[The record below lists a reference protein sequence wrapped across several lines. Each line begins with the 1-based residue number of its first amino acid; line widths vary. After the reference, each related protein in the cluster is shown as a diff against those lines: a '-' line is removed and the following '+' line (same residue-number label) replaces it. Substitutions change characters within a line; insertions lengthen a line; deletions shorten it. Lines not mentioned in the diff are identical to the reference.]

1 MRLMKKIIALAIP
14 VLLAYINV
22 TAQADISSAKWQPNT
37 VDIDGENG
45 EWQKPFNFFDA
56 STGLLFGIANDNNK
70 LYLCFTSNDEMKVRK
85 LLSAGWSIE
94 LVSKEKKKKFNSTI
108 QFPAI
113 PPPVQEDKT
122 AGSERDRHWQ
132 RTGIAT
138 LVNAYKLQ
146 FVNVTEDGFK
156 TKKGDV
162 AINDQNGI
170 NINVGEDSTQG
181 IIYELAIPF
190 AELYGDEKP
199 QLDEAITLNV
209 TVNALKAPERAGGF
223 HAGGGGR
230 GMGGHGMGGGRRM
243 NNGGGYG
250 RGNSGTDADAKKTYT
265 DRSALFEK
273 ASLTQK
279 FRLTG
284 NAK

>member
-1 MRLMKKIIALAIP
+1 MKKIVALAIP
-14 VLLAYINV
+14 VLLACIHAA
-22 TAQADISSAKWQPNT
+22 AQDGISDAKWQPGKVN
-37 VDIDGENG
+37 IDGQNS

-56 STGLLFGIANDNNK
+56 STGLLFGIANDKDN
-70 LYLCFTSNDEMKVRK
+70 LYLCFTSKDEMKVRK

-113 PPPVQEDKT
+113 PPAVQQDKT
-122 AGSERDRHWQ
+122 GGSERDRHWQ
-132 RTGIAT
+132 GTDMAT

-146 FVNVTEDGFK
+146 LVTVHEDGFT

-162 AINDQNGI
+162 AINDPNGI
-170 NINVGEDSTQG
+170 TISVGEDSTQG
-181 IIYELAIPF
+181 IVYELAVPLK
-190 AELYGDEKP
+190 ELYGDEKP
-199 QLDEAITLNV
+199 QLNEAVTLNV

-223 HAGGGGR
+223 HGGGGGGR

-250 RGNSGTDADAKKTYT
+250 NGPSGNNAE
-265 DRSALFEK
+265 RSALFEK
-273 ASLTQK
+273 ATLTQK
-279 FRLTG
+279 FRLVAD
-284 NAK
+284 AK